1 MDGKIYK
8 TFSSDATNYVL
19 RSTRGSGNGNN
30 RCILVVNNATS
41 GNPCRFTL
49 FLYDTV
55 SPNPTHN
62 LVNTQIPPATSLYL
76 DDLPIIRY
84 DAQRYELRL
93 TTTVAGGTTNI
104 DITIK

>member
-1 MDGKIYK
+1 MDGLNYK

-19 RSTRGSGNGNN
+19 RSVRGSGYGNN
-30 RCILVVNNATS
+30 HCILVVNNAVS
-41 GNPCRFTL
+41 GNPCRFKL

-55 SPNPTHN
+55 SPNPTHQII
-62 LVNTQIPPATSLYL
+62 NTEIPHSTNLYL
-76 DDLPIIRY
+76 DNEKMLSY
-84 DAQRYELRL
+84 NAQRYELRL